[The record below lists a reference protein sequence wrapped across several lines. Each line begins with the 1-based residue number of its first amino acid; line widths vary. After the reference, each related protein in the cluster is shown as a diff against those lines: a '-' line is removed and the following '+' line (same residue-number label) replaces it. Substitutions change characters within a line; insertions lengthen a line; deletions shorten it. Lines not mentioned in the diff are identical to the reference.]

1 MASTTIADYQVLSD
15 GSFTLDTVQGGSPNE
30 ATLNFEVPSDFA
42 FESGVR
48 KPILTFNI
56 LPFEDSNFKVFLNH
70 REVAS
75 FNFDKSHTRGHQE
88 AFSATTA
95 FPNGSSFS
103 NPVPLRIFL
112 SSGKIRLSDVV
123 VWYQIKR
130 NP

>member
-15 GSFTLDTVQGGSPNE
+15 GSIVLDTAYGGSPNE
-30 ATLNFEVPSDFA
+30 TTLNFEVPSDFA

-56 LPFEDSNFKVFLNH
+56 LPFEDSSFKVFLNH
-70 REVAS
+70 REIAS

-88 AFSATTA
+88 AFSATAA
-95 FPNGSSFS
+95 FPNGSSFA
-103 NPVPLRIFL
+103 NPAPLRIFL
-112 SSGKIRLSDVV
+112 SSGKIRLSDVI

>member
-1 MASTTIADYQVLSD
+1 MASTTIVDYQVLRD
-15 GSFTLDTVQGGSPNE
+15 GSFDLDTSAGGSSSEITLD
-30 ATLNFEVPSDFA
+30 FHVPSDFA
-42 FESGVR
+42 FESGTR
-48 KPILTFNI
+48 KPILAFKVR
-56 LPFEDSNFKVFLNH
+56 PREDSNFKVFLNH
-70 REVAS
+70 REIAS
-75 FNFDKSHTRGHQE
+75 FNLDQSHTRGYWE

-112 SSGKIRLSDVV
+112 SDGRIRLSDVI